1 MTPTLASTRRGMRT
15 SPEELRPASRVH
27 RGMTRNRVV
36 IVAALLHASSA
47 LAVQLPKVSY
57 TSRLLSEFWG
67 RPTQI
72 NAKVFVPARCR
83 RAGVRCAVLYHLP
96 GYGGYGNAR
105 AEIGDFIGLSASFPR
120 LAMAHVL
127 LDPSVNGGYSYFT
140 DSPNN
145 GPWETA
151 LVEEFIQYVEAL
163 LGVGGSPESR
173 FLAGYSSG
181 GWAAVWLQVST
192 PDFFRAVWAVSPDPL
207 DFRHFY
213 EVDVTPG
220 STQNFYFRHD
230 GTPHLLM
237 RDGSVTMKFFMQHDD
252 VNPAK
257 AGLISS
263 YEFAWSPR
271 GPDGLPLRLFDRTD
285 GSLNEATLEAWQ
297 AFDVH
302 AVLEVGGTA
311 LEDALK
317 GKLHIYCG
325 TDDDFFYDEPTGAIC
340 RFLRQHHYVAVCQLV
355 PGRTHGSVMAPSGFY
370 PFGLPSLIVTQASRI
385 WRREAARVR
394 TPAFPA
400 AAR

>member
-1 MTPTLASTRRGMRT
+1 MTWTRV
-15 SPEELRPASRVH
+15 L
-27 RGMTRNRVV
+27 
-36 IVAALLHASSA
+36 IVAALLSAPPA
-47 LAVQLPKVSY
+47 LASQSLPKISY

-83 RAGVRCAVLYHLP
+83 RAGAKCAVLYHLP

-105 AEIGDFIGLSASFPR
+105 ADLGDFLSLSASVPR

-127 LDPSVNGGYSYFT
+127 LDPNVNGGYSYFT

-151 LVEEFIQYVEAL
+151 LVEEFIPYVEAL
-163 LGVGGSPESR
+163 LGVGGSPGSR

-181 GWAAVWLQVST
+181 GWTAVWLQVSN
-192 PDFFRAVWAVSPDPL
+192 PDFFRGVWAISPDPL

-252 VNPAK
+252 VNSAK
-257 AGLISS
+257 GGLISS

-271 GPDGLPLRLFDRTD
+271 GPDGLPLRLFARAD
-285 GSLNEATLEAWQ
+285 GTLNEATLEAWQ

-302 AVLEVGGTA
+302 AILEAGGTP

-340 RFLRQHHYVAVCQLV
+340 RFLQRNHYVAVCQLV
-355 PGRTHGSVMAPSGFY
+355 PGRTHGSIMAPSNVY
-370 PFGLPSLIVTQASRI
+370 PSGLESLILTQVSRI
-385 WRREAARVR
+385 FRREAAKVR
-394 TPAFPA
+394 TPAVSA
-400 AAR
+400 AARR